1 MIIDAPAVDWLTF
14 TTYQND
20 HYLGWKD
27 WQRKLTG
34 EQKTGKIRMYDG
46 EWIGSS
52 FVGEGRQGSR
62 PHGLIRVSGTES
74 NQAFIDL
81 LEVGYDKCTR
91 LDIQFTTPLPAGYS
105 ARQFADDLRSGQQ
118 GEYQRSIELY
128 ENGDGFDTVYVG
140 SNTKRLGAYRCKKFA
155 IWKCRNGGRY
165 ARFSGYD
172 QSR

>member
-14 TTYQND
+14 TTYEND

-91 LDIQFTTPLPAGYS
+91 LDIQFTTPYLLDI
-105 ARQFADDLRSGQQ
+105 RLVNLLMILDLASKVNIKDLLSYTKTATVLIRSM
-118 GEYQRSIELY
+118 
-128 ENGDGFDTVYVG
+128 
-140 SNTKRLGAYRCKKFA
+140 
-155 IWKCRNGGRY
+155 
-165 ARFSGYD
+165 
-172 QSR
+172 